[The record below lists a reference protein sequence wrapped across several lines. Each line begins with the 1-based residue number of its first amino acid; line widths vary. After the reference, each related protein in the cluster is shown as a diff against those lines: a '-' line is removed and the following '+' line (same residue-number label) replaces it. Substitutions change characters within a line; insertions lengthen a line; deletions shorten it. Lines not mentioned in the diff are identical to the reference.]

1 MKNWFSHN
9 KINDTD
15 SAKGF
20 DNCNSV
26 WYHFES
32 ICKIILN
39 LDNTDRLHSQLAS
52 ILQKFETR
60 DKTKN
65 PKKVFQHYYNSKK
78 YEEIFQER
86 NKKNIAE
93 YCYKI
98 KKIHIM
104 LSS

>member
-65 PKKVFQHYYNSKK
+65 PKKSFSTLLQQQNMKK
-78 YEEIFQER
+78 YSKNET
-86 NKKNIAE
+86 KKTLLNIA
-93 YCYKI
+93 I
-98 KKIHIM
+98 K
-104 LSS
+104 

>member
-65 PKKVFQHYYNSKK
+65 QKKSFSTLLQ
-78 YEEIFQER
+78 QQ
-86 NKKNIAE
+86 
-93 YCYKI
+93 KI
-98 KKIHIM
+98 
-104 LSS
+104 

>member
-20 DNCNSV
+20 ENCNSV

-39 LDNTDRLHSQLAS
+39 LDNTDRLHRLRIQ
-52 ILQKFETR
+52 
-60 DKTKN
+60 
-65 PKKVFQHYYNSKK
+65 KKVFQHYYNSKK

-98 KKIHIM
+98 NKIHIM

>member
-65 PKKVFQHYYNSKK
+65 PKKSFSTLLQQQNMKK
-78 YEEIFQER
+78 YSKSET
-86 NKKNIAE
+86 KKTLLNIA
-93 YCYKI
+93 I
-98 KKIHIM
+98 K
-104 LSS
+104 